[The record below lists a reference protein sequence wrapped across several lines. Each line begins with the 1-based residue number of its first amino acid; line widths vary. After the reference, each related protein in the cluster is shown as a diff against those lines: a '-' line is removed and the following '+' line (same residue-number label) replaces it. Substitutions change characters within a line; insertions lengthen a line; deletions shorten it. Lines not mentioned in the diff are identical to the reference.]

1 MAEYISVAHATPSGD
16 VYETTNTTCSR
27 SPSGPFTIDAHVE
40 TMKPFIQSLYVMYSS
55 YVDGIYYTAFTGGS
69 IHVNAVGTLPFLSYY
84 YNSSGPYPFNGS
96 TIPLQTSADGSY
108 TISISLEDAEH
119 RTVPY
124 SITVVVLTQCPP
136 APILTILEPNNTNI
150 YGAVSHYSTAIL
162 SVSGNLGYTFQIFL
176 NGQYITSGV
185 LTGSFDI
192 RFTNL
197 SGLETASAKLTDPAG
212 NIGSTSYVSWTVRQF
227 SDVPTLTVNTN
238 SSQNTLAI
246 DISGELGT
254 TYHLTLSGAFALSNY
269 TGTISSLVTRN
280 LSNLLYG
287 PTWITMSI
295 TNSAGFT
302 TSAAPLSYT
311 VPLFLSISGTVL
323 TWNGAVSSYDVYRYN
338 TDSTVTRIA
347 TTVNPF
353 YDVSPYSG
361 LTLVFYVA
369 TDTQISNR
377 ITLTLPVNTQ
387 ALQAISSTEYI
398 SAGLYSDTSS
408 NIIKTI
414 LNSAD
419 ISASSM
425 VISYGLSKLVNIH
438 GFVDT
443 SYCILIGPSGSTVH
457 IASTTLSNTS
467 SIYIAREP
475 NTSKTIII
483 DNIYTVTI
491 VFDVDRLTIGG
502 TIYSD
507 GDTVVFG
514 KDTYVIILVGSVY
527 LQKVYTI
534 SPRISES
541 MQHTISPRISDS
553 MQHTI
558 STNTS
563 LSSITRRTGT
573 NVAEY
578 VGGREMIRQVASK
591 GKQQIFPDYSSYMRY
606 LKGRAYIQRGVSS

>member
-1 MAEYISVAHATPSGD
+1 MAEYISVANATPSGQ
-16 VYETTNTTCSR
+16 
-27 SPSGPFTIDAHVE
+27 FTIDAHVE
-40 TMKPFIQSLYVMYSS
+40 TMKPFIQSLYVIYSS

-69 IHVNAVGTLPFLSYY
+69 INVDAVGTLPFLSYY

-108 TISISLEDAEH
+108 TISISLEDAEN

-124 SITVVVLTQCPP
+124 SITVVVLTQCPS

-150 YGAVSHYSTAIL
+150 YGGVSHYSTAIL

-185 LTGSFDI
+185 LTGIFDI

-197 SGLETASAKLTDPAG
+197 SGLETASARLTDPAG
-212 NIGSTSYVSWTVRQF
+212 NMSSTSYVSWTVRQF
-227 SDVPTLTVNTN
+227 SDVPTLTVNTS
-238 SSQNTLAI
+238 SSQNTLVI
-246 DISGELGT
+246 DISGELRT
-254 TYHLTLSGAFALSNY
+254 TYHLSLSGAFALNNY
-269 TGTISSLVTRN
+269 TGTITGLVTRN

-287 PTWITMSI
+287 PTWITLSI

-311 VPLFLSISGTVL
+311 VPLFLSISGTIL

-377 ITLTLPVNTQ
+377 ITVTLPVNTQ

-398 SAGLYSDTSS
+398 SAGLHSDTSS
-408 NIIKTI
+408 NIIQAI
-414 LNSAD
+414 LNDSD
-419 ISASSM
+419 IAASCVAASC
-425 VISYGLSKLVNIH
+425 GLSKLVDIP
-438 GFVDT
+438 GIIDT
-443 SYCILIGPSGSTVH
+443 SYCMLTGPSGSTVH
-457 IASTTLSNTS
+457 IASSTLSNTS
-467 SIYIAREP
+467 SIYIAGEP

-483 DNIYTVTI
+483 DTIYTITI
-491 VFDVDRLTIGG
+491 IFDVDRITIGS
-502 TIYSD
+502 TPYFA

-514 KDTYVIILVGSVY
+514 NYTYIIILFDSLY
-527 LQKVYTI
+527 LQKVYTCT
-534 SPRISES
+534 PRMSES
-541 MQHTISPRISDS
+541 TITPRISDS

-558 STNTS
+558 STNTI
-563 LSSITRRTGT
+563 LSTIARRSGT

-578 VGGREMIRQVASK
+578 IGGREMVRQVVSK
-591 GKQQIFPDYSSYMRY
+591 GRQQIFPDYSSYMRY
-606 LKGRAYIQRGVSS
+606 LKGRTYIQEKR